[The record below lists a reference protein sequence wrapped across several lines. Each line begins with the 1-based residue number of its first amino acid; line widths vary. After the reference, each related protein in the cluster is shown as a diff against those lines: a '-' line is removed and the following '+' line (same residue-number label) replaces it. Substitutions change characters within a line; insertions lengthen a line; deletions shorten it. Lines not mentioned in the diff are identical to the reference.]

1 MKEEALDF
9 IKENVKKV
17 KDKVDLSIVKNSLI
31 KLYFASPPKI
41 QFLLAR
47 YGVKAIVNKNKEEL
61 EEIIR
66 H

>member
-1 MKEEALDF
+1 MKLPKLSET
-9 IKENVKKV
+9 KELVKK
-17 KDKVDLSIVKNSLI
+17 NLI

-47 YGVKAIVNKNKEEL
+47 YGVKAVMNKNKEEL
-61 EEIIR
+61 EELIR